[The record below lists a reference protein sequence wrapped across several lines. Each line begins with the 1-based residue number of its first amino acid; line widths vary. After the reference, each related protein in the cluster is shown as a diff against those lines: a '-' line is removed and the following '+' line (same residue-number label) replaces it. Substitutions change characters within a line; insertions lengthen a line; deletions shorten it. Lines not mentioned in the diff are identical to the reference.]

1 MAARSGMPGQ
11 RARTRLFTGVIG
23 VEERAEKPSWRGL
36 VPGGEIERHKI
47 LLPKL
52 NFCLQGRGLGPIR
65 CGKFRSSIPEVFV
78 LSRWSMRLGPRQAP
92 AWW

>member
-1 MAARSGMPGQ
+1 MAARSGAPGQ
-11 RARTRLFTGVIG
+11 RARTRLFTAVNG

-52 NFCLQGRGLGPIR
+52 NF
-65 CGKFRSSIPEVFV
+65 
-78 LSRWSMRLGPRQAP
+78 RLKAGA
-92 AWW
+92 

>member
-1 MAARSGMPGQ
+1 MPGGEPPCRLAARSGMPGQ
-11 RARTRLFTGVIG
+11 RARTGRLFTGVIG

-36 VPGGEIERHKI
+36 VPGGEIE

-78 LSRWSMRLGPRQAP
+78 L
-92 AWW
+92 